1 MIKTILWDVDGTLLD
16 FGAAERAAMLSL
28 YREFGLGTCTE
39 DALRRYSQLNKAYWE
54 RLERREITK
63 SELLVRRFQDFFGAE
78 GLTVDE
84 DALTNYFSTNVGTSD
99 YSAYQTYYGRGYLCQ
114 AVLLDSAMDL
124 VTSSAVRA

>member
-16 FGAAERAAMLSL
+16 FGAAERAAMTAL

-78 GLTVDE
+78 GLTVD
-84 DALTNYFSTNVGTSD
+84 APAFTPPTRPGW
-99 YSAYQTYYGRGYLCQ
+99 GRPPSPGMT
-114 AVLLDSAMDL
+114 AW
-124 VTSSAVRA
+124 RW